1 MAAEVSAPSQGEL
14 EEDFLEERLSKPII
28 YSPEVEE
35 AISQVFKS
43 DDPLDSKDFNPVD
56 YINSIFPTEQSL
68 ANIDDVVN
76 KMRLRIRGLDEE
88 IRTVVRGQTNIGHEG
103 RQALDE
109 AQQAIQQL
117 FAKIIDIKEKADKSE
132 QMVKE
137 ITRDIKQL
145 DHAKRHLTSS
155 ITTLNHLHMLVGG
168 VDSLMTLTRKRQ
180 YGEVANLLQGVVNVL
195 EHFKKYFGIAQIRQL
210 ADKVKQIQS
219 ELGTQILADF
229 EEALSVKGVK
239 PPAGPNSQ
247 LAEACQVVNV
257 LDPKVKNELL
267 TWFVKL
273 QLAEYQQLFNESFE
287 VAWLDK
293 IDRRYSWLKR
303 ALVKFDED
311 FQGTFP
317 FEWLVEERISEE
329 FCKITKKDLSKIMTA
344 RVQELDVKLL
354 LFAIQRTTTFESLL
368 AQRFVQ
374 HGYEEKGEPKEKGDK
389 PKQSKFL
396 GIISRCFE
404 PHLHI
409 YIESQDKNLS
419 ELMDRFVQ
427 DFKSQGIPMVE
438 GDGSNVVFP
447 SAGELFV
454 FYKKCMVQCSQLST
468 GPPLLS
474 LTAAFQKFLR
484 EYATR
489 VLNNHLPVKSTGGL
503 ASILNNTGEVKFSKE
518 EQSLTCCILCTADY
532 CLETT
537 QQLEEKLKEKVD
549 PELAEKID
557 LNGEQ
562 DVFHSVISNCI
573 QLLVQDLENA
583 CDAPLT
589 ALIKVNWQSVE
600 AVGDESSYVT
610 AISNHLKEAVPLLR
624 DYLSSARKYFTQ
636 FCVKFVNSF
645 IPRFISNLYK
655 CKPISTVG
663 AEQLL
668 LDTHSLKTI
677 LLDLPSIGS
686 KVQRKPPASYTKV
699 VAKGMKKAEMILKV
713 VMSPHDPAVGF
724 VDNYIKLLADTD
736 TSNFQKLLDMKGLKR
751 SEQHSML
758 DLFRSRLPSPPAG
771 SAPGESTT
779 VPSHTATE
787 QESSRIKKLE
797 RLIKKPF

>member
-1 MAAEVSAPSQGEL
+1 MAADGGQQPAETGD
-14 EEDFLEERLSKPII
+14 DFLEETLSKPIF

-56 YINSIFPTEQSL
+56 YINTVFPTEQSL
-68 ANIDDVVN
+68 ANIDEVVN

-109 AQQAIQQL
+109 AKEAIHQL

-145 DHAKRHLTSS
+145 DNAKRHLTSS

-168 VDSLMTLTRKRQ
+168 VDTLMNLTRKRH
-180 YGEVANLLQGVVNVL
+180 YGEVANLLQGVLNVL
-195 EHFKKYFGIAQIRQL
+195 EHFKKYFGITQIRQL
-210 ADKVKQIQS
+210 ADKVKQIQN

-229 EEALSVKGVK
+229 EDALSVKGVK

-267 TWFVKL
+267 SWFVKL
-273 QLAEYQQLFNESFE
+273 QLAEYQKLFSETFE

-317 FEWLVEERISEE
+317 SEWHVEEQISEE
-329 FCKITKKDLSKIMTA
+329 FCNITKKDLSKIMASRT
-344 RVQELDVKLL
+344 QDIDVKLL
-354 LFAIQRTTTFESLL
+354 LFAIQRTTTFENLL
-368 AQRFVQ
+368 AQRFV
-374 HGYEEKGEPKEKGDK
+374 HHNFEEEGDAKERTNK
-389 PKQSKFL
+389 PKQPKFQ

-489 VLNNHLPVKSTGGL
+489 VLNNNLPVKSSGGL
-503 ASILNNTGEVKFSKE
+503 ASILKDSGEVKFNKD

-532 CLETT
+532 SLETT

-573 QLLVQDLENA
+573 QLLVQDLETA

-610 AISNHLKEAVPLLR
+610 AITNHIKETVPLIR

-677 LLDLPSIGS
+677 LLELPSVCS

-713 VMSPHDPAVGF
+713 VMSPHDPVVGF
-724 VDNYIKLLADTD
+724 IDNYIKLMEDTD

-751 SEQHSML
+751 SEQYGML
-758 DLFRSRLPSPPAG
+758 ELFRSRHPSPVAG
-771 SAPGESTT
+771 SMPGDSSAIQTLVT
-779 VPSHTATE
+779 TE

>member
-374 HGYEEKGEPKEKGDK
+374 HGDEEKGEPKEKGDK

-409 YIESQDKNLS
+409 YIESQDK
-419 ELMDRFVQ
+419 
-427 DFKSQGIPMVE
+427 
-438 GDGSNVVFP
+438 
-447 SAGELFV
+447 
-454 FYKKCMVQCSQLST
+454 
-468 GPPLLS
+468 
-474 LTAAFQKFLR
+474 
-484 EYATR
+484 
-489 VLNNHLPVKSTGGL
+489 
-503 ASILNNTGEVKFSKE
+503 
-518 EQSLTCCILCTADY
+518 
-532 CLETT
+532 
-537 QQLEEKLKEKVD
+537 
-549 PELAEKID
+549 
-557 LNGEQ
+557 
-562 DVFHSVISNCI
+562 
-573 QLLVQDLENA
+573 
-583 CDAPLT
+583 
-589 ALIKVNWQSVE
+589 
-600 AVGDESSYVT
+600 
-610 AISNHLKEAVPLLR
+610 
-624 DYLSSARKYFTQ
+624 
-636 FCVKFVNSF
+636 
-645 IPRFISNLYK
+645 
-655 CKPISTVG
+655 
-663 AEQLL
+663 
-668 LDTHSLKTI
+668 
-677 LLDLPSIGS
+677 
-686 KVQRKPPASYTKV
+686 
-699 VAKGMKKAEMILKV
+699 
-713 VMSPHDPAVGF
+713 
-724 VDNYIKLLADTD
+724 
-736 TSNFQKLLDMKGLKR
+736 
-751 SEQHSML
+751 
-758 DLFRSRLPSPPAG
+758 
-771 SAPGESTT
+771 
-779 VPSHTATE
+779 
-787 QESSRIKKLE
+787 
-797 RLIKKPF
+797 